1 MLGTLGRGELWF
13 VRDRVGVEWAI
24 GRFDL
29 QTARFELVNLG
40 VEVGGDQTTIMDG

>member
-1 MLGTLGRGELWF
+1 MLGTVGRGEPG
-13 VRDRVGVEWAI
+13 DRVGAEWAI

-29 QTARFELVNLG
+29 QTARFEQVNLG